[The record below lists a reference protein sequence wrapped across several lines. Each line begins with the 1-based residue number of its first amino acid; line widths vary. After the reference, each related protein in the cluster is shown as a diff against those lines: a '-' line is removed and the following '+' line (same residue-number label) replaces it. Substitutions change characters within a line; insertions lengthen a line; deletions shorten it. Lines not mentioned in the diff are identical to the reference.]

1 MIIDYCN
8 KNKINL
14 TLCDIPEV
22 LQILRKKYKK
32 FKNIK
37 YFNKEFHKIKTR
49 EKFDKIL
56 CYSVIHYND
65 TPLNFTK
72 KIISFLDKEGKALI
86 GDIPN
91 INKKYRYLNSNFYE
105 YYTKKN
111 FENFIRYKNFSEFL
125 KLTKKN
131 KKINDELIINILL
144 YCKKINKSV
153 SILKQ
158 NKNLPFSFTRQD
170 ILIEEF

>member
-37 YFNKEFHKIKTR
+37 YFNKNFNKIKTQ

-72 KIISFLDKEGKALI
+72 KLYLLDKEGKALI

-91 INKKYRYLNSNFYE
+91 INKKYRYLNSNFYD

-111 FENFIRYKNFSEFL
+111 L
-125 KLTKKN
+125 K
-131 KKINDELIINILL
+131 ILL
-144 YCKKINKSV
+144 D
-153 SILKQ
+153 LKVLV
-158 NKNLPFSFTRQD
+158 NF
-170 ILIEEF
+170 

>member
-37 YFNKEFHKIKTR
+37 YFNKEFHKIKTQ

-65 TPLNFTK
+65 TPLNFIK

-91 INKKYRYLNSNFYE
+91 INKKYRYLNSNFMI
-105 YYTKKN
+105 T
-111 FENFIRYKNFSEFL
+111 IQ
-125 KLTKKN
+125 
-131 KKINDELIINILL
+131 KKILKILL
-144 YCKKINKSV
+144 D
-153 SILKQ
+153 LKVLV
-158 NKNLPFSFTRQD
+158 NF
-170 ILIEEF
+170 